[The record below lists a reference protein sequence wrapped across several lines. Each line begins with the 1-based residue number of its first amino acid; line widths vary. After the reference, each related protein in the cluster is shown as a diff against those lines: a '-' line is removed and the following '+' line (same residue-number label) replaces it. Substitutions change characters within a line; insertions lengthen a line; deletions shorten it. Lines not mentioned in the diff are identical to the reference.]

1 MAAMARADDLGEGQ
15 LGVSRK
21 GDRREPAW
29 LGCLRAR
36 ARLLEQV
43 PELERRRIDLIQAVA
58 QRSGVRPG
66 VLSVAYD
73 LALEVGLDPV
83 LALEMVG
90 CGITVEE
97 LTEPEPVEDTLTPA
111 PPEWIAPPAD
121 PPAEVAFDRR
131 LRLTFRRMRTCLE
144 ESADLEAAVSAF
156 VAAPDVGPYAYD
168 PPTL

>member
-1 MAAMARADDLGEGQ
+1 VREKDIVKG
-15 LGVSRK
+15 K
-21 GDRREPAW
+21 GDRREPGW

-36 ARLLEQV
+36 ARLLEEV
-43 PELERRRIDLIQAVA
+43 PELERRRIDLISAVA

-66 VLSVAYD
+66 VLGVAFD

-90 CGITVEE
+90 CGVTVEE
-97 LTEPEPVEDTLTPA
+97 LAEPEPVEDTLTPA
-111 PPEWIAPPAD
+111 PPEWINPPFD

-144 ESADLEAAVSAF
+144 ESMDLETAITAF

-168 PPTL
+168 PPSL

>member
-1 MAAMARADDLGEGQ
+1 VKRE
-15 LGVSRK
+15 
-21 GDRREPAW
+21 GDRREPDW

-43 PELERRRIDLIQAVA
+43 PELERRRIDLIEAVGK
-58 QRSGVRPG
+58 RSGVRPG
-66 VLSVAYD
+66 VLGVAYD

-90 CGITVEE
+90 CGVTVEE
-97 LTEPEPVEDTLTPA
+97 LIEPEPVEDTLTPA
-111 PPEWIAPPAD
+111 PPEWIAPPFD
-121 PPAEVAFDRR
+121 SPDEVAFDRR

-144 ESADLEAAVSAF
+144 ESADLESAITSF